1 MLPEITESLNGALP
15 LLYDGGIKRGTDVLK
30 ALALG
35 ASAVLV
41 GRAAMYGLSIAGAS
55 GVAHVLN
62 LIRQELEVAMALTG
76 CHTLADVGPQVLRS
90 K

>member
-1 MLPEITESLNGALP
+1 MREGHAYVKTIGVI
-15 LLYDGGIKRGTDVLK
+15 GGIKRGTDVLK

-41 GRAAMYGLSIAGAS
+41 GRAAMHGLSVAGAS

-76 CHTLADVGPQVLRS
+76 CRTLTDVGAHVLRS